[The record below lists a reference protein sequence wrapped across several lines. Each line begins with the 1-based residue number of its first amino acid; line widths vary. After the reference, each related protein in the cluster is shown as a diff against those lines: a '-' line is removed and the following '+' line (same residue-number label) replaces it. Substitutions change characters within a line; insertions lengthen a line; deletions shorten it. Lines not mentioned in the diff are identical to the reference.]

1 MLHPGGVDRN
11 TPILNNHSIHPKW
24 CPSSDHAS
32 LTVMIPISEEFINMH
47 KNTIQKDS
55 AKEAQF
61 VKDTINTIKNLN
73 VSNLS
78 DIHVLK
84 NVVNNFAK
92 NMDDTWNKNMKLT
105 NIM

>member
-1 MLHPGGVDRN
+1 MLHPGGVDHKM
-11 TPILNNHSIHPKW
+11 PILNNHSIHPKW

-47 KNTIQKDS
+47 KSTIQKDS